1 MTLTDTGTD
10 SGTRPLPPV
19 PTFPFS
25 MFDPVHLGLDEYGEP
40 VYVDLAERN
49 MLLGGEPG
57 AGKSSGLNLITAHG
71 ALSHDCKL
79 ILVDGKQVELGPWR
93 ASADGFIGPSISDA
107 IAAFEAF
114 QATMNDRYQ
123 LLLATGRRKITRDD
137 GEPVYLIVI
146 DEYAYYS
153 ATVGTKPER
162 EKFAAL
168 TRDLVARGRA
178 AGVIIILA
186 TQRPSHQVI
195 DPSMRDLFGYRWAF
209 RCTTDSSSDTV
220 LGQGW
225 ASEGYTAA
233 DIDPLARGVG
243 WLLSETGVPRRIKAA
258 YLTDDDI
265 KHLAAYAARLRG
277 KAVL

>member
-1 MTLTDTGTD
+1 
-10 SGTRPLPPV
+10 
-19 PTFPFS
+19 
-25 MFDPVHLGLDEYGEP
+25 
-40 VYVDLAERN
+40 
-49 MLLGGEPG
+49 
-57 AGKSSGLNLITAHG
+57 
-71 ALSHDCKL
+71 
-79 ILVDGKQVELGPWR
+79 
-93 ASADGFIGPSISDA
+93 
-107 IAAFEAF
+107 
-114 QATMNDRYQ
+114 MNDRYRR
-123 LLLATGRRKITRDD
+123 LLAAGLRKITPAT
-137 GEPVYLIVI
+137 GEPVYLVVI
-146 DEYAYYS
+146 DEYAYFS
-153 ATVGTKPER
+153 ATVGTKPDR

-225 ASEGYTAA
+225 AGQGYTAA

-243 WLLSETGVPRRIKAA
+243 WLLSETGIPRRIKAA

-265 KHLAAYAARLRG
+265 KYLAAYAARLRRHRPHPSH
-277 KAVL
+277 

>member
-1 MTLTDTGTD
+1 M
-10 SGTRPLPPV
+10 
-19 PTFPFS
+19 
-25 MFDPVHLGLDEYGEP
+25 
-40 VYVDLAERN
+40 
-49 MLLGGEPG
+49 
-57 AGKSSGLNLITAHG
+57 
-71 ALSHDCKL
+71 
-79 ILVDGKQVELGPWR
+79 
-93 ASADGFIGPSISDA
+93 FIGPSIKDA
-107 IAAFEAF
+107 IEAFEAF
-114 QATMNDRYQ
+114 QKIMNARYDN
-123 LLLATGRRKITRDD
+123 LLATGRRKITRDS
-137 GEPVYLIVI
+137 GEHVYLIVI
-146 DEYAYYS
+146 DEYAYFS

-178 AGVIIILA
+178 AGVILILA

-209 RCTTDSSSDTV
+209 RCTTDSSSDVV

-225 ASEGYTAA
+225 ANEGYTAA

-265 KHLAAYAARLRG
+265 AYLAAYAAELRTEG
-277 KAVL
+277 RRRMSHLHVLTPYPDHITSGRPAGPDTVKDR